1 MFSIGGKNLFNI
13 TNIPKAGA
21 GSGVHTGGGNS
32 PVGWGRT
39 LFLGLNY
46 KFGTF

>member
-1 MFSIGGKNLFNI
+1 MGGKNLFNI

-21 GSGVHTGGGNS
+21 GSGVHSGGGSSS